1 MYSVNPWDLGR
12 DGSSQNMDFNWTLDV
27 LGGQGH
33 SKHPRSYAGALR
45 PSQYAMSYR
54 VCDED
59 AAVTRHTRLDS
70 GFPGRIR
77 ALTILVAH
85 HDRVIWYTE
94 AQSAST

>member
-1 MYSVNPWDLGR
+1 MIYTWLVLPEMR
-12 DGSSQNMDFNWTLDV
+12 TLRRATPY
-27 LGGQGH
+27 Q
-33 SKHPRSYAGALR
+33 
-45 PSQYAMSYR
+45 

-77 ALTILVAH
+77 ALTTLVAH